1 MGVQEEG
8 GNTKERFKARLVVK
22 GYTQVEGVDYNEISL
37 PVVKHCFIRILMS
50 IVFWYNLVLEEQLDR
65 KTTFLHGILEE
76 TVYM

>member
-1 MGVQEEG
+1 M
-8 GNTKERFKARLVVK
+8 
-22 GYTQVEGVDYNEISL
+22 EGVNYNEISL

-50 IVFWYNLVLEEQLDR
+50 IVNWYNLVLEQLDS